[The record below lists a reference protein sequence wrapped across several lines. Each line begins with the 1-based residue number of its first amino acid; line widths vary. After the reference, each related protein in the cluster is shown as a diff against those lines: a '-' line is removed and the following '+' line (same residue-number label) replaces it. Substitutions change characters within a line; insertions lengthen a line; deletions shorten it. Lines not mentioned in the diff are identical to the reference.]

1 MKKSILILVAI
12 ISSSLVLAQNHEE
25 RMNRIRAQKSAYI
38 TQRLNLT
45 VEESQAFWPVYN
57 EFESKMFTLKKDSA
71 PGPDREKRPDFSS
84 MTDEELTAFFEERF
98 SKEEEELKLKR
109 AYHVKFMQLLSP
121 RQVAILYEA
130 EHDFRRELLMRLK
143 QGEQGRRP

>member
-1 MKKSILILVAI
+1 MKKHILILFAI
-12 ISSSLVLAQNHEE
+12 LSATIIFAQNQEE

-38 TQRLNLT
+38 TQRLNLS
-45 VEESQAFWPVYN
+45 VEESQVFWPVYN
-57 EFESKMFTLKKDSA
+57 EFESKMFNLKKDVA
-71 PGPDREKRPDFSS
+71 PGPGRGQRPDFSAMS
-84 MTDEELTAFFEERF
+84 DEDLTAFFEERF

-109 AYHVKFMQLLSP
+109 TYHTKFMQLLSP